1 MEEYQELYLTYLK
14 TKTKPFDTIQTLC
27 QFFVVQGQKIL
38 DKVATR
44 LLGDNDNSNPQIPK
58 TYKPNTTCCVA
69 DGPAGRRARVRVS
82 RPVGALQISRR
93 KRVNNVNQVMTPLV
107 RQCRLRSHPSFAQQC
122 FHFFFCSCCLHYF
135 DVLFCQDW

>member
-1 MEEYQELYLTYLK
+1 M
-14 TKTKPFDTIQTLC
+14 C

-69 DGPAGRRARVRVS
+69 GGRACGQTRARAQAGRRAAVDGRTQAGQS
-82 RPVGALQISRR
+82 AA
-93 KRVNNVNQVMTPLV
+93 
-107 RQCRLRSHPSFAQQC
+107 AQQAQK
-122 FHFFFCSCCLHYF
+122 SK
-135 DVLFCQDW
+135 